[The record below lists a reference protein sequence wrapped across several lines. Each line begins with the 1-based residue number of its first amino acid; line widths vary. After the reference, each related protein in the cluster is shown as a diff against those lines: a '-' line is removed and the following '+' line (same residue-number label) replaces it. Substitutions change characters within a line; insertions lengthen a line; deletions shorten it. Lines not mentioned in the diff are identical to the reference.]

1 MSMQALKKAQAATE
15 AVAAKLEALILAVAA
30 LEIRT
35 AALEKA
41 EPEKRGP
48 GRPRKENNQA

>member
-1 MSMQALKKAQAATE
+1 MQALKKAQAATE